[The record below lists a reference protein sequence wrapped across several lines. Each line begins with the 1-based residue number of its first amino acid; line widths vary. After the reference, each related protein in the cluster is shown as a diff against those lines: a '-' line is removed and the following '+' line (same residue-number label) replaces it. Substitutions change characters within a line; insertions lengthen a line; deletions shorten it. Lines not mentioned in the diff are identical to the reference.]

1 MKQLDAQTSDHDHP
15 DPEPAKNRTRF
26 QVSTNM
32 LASALVVMI
41 IGLILL
47 YVREFEVFS
56 RTLGVGRLVVGSMI
70 AAILLAAGA
79 IYRWRE
85 RLQPWDRHITEVVL
99 VVVFGVLFAPL
110 FGSLLN
116 RSVGHTEQQS
126 FEFISEIPYLSAGY
140 GVLKGEKVRPT
151 GYRLQV
157 REKDQIH
164 HIRYKEQPYYP
175 LTRPGD
181 PVLLPV
187 RVGLFGVRIV
197 DLK

>member
-1 MKQLDAQTSDHDHP
+1 MKHLEAQTSDP
-15 DPEPAKNRTRF
+15 DSPEAEPVKP
-26 QVSTNM
+26 QVPFRLTPNS
-32 LASALVVMI
+32 LAFALVIVI
-41 IGLILL
+41 IGLIWL

-56 RTLGVGRLVVGSMI
+56 RTLGISRLVIGSMLT
-70 AAILLAAGA
+70 AMLLATGA

-85 RLQPWDRHITEVVL
+85 RLQPWDRHATEVIL

-110 FGSLLN
+110 FGSWLN
-116 RSVGHTEQQS
+116 RMVGHTEQQP
-126 FEFISEIPYLSAGY
+126 FEFVSEIPYLAAGY

-157 REKDQIH
+157 RENGQLH
-164 HIRYKEQPYYP
+164 RIRYKEHPYYP
-175 LTRPGD
+175 FTRPGD

-187 RVGLFGVRIV
+187 KVGWLGVRIV